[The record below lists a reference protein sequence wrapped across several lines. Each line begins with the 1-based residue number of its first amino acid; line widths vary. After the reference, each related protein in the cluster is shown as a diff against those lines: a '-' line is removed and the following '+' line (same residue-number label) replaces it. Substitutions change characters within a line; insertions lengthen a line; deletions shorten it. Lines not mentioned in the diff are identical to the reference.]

1 MYYSKYIKYKKK
13 YIDYK
18 NKLLVGGGQNAT
30 IHIYNEML
38 VHPSKPIPP
47 ILSKQLETKNM
58 DEMLVHPSK
67 PLPSKQLKTK
77 DMDEMLVHPSKPL
90 PSKQLETKD
99 MDEIIKYLVKLMNYN
114 NDVKVYN
121 EQKELTIGEV
131 IKLFVVPES
140 EIIIGKYIVI
150 KVNDIIVKK
159 YRILRFLEKGKTNK
173 AFLISSVEPTI
184 PSVLT
189 DPIKLKEIVDN
200 DLFVLKISTDT
211 VDREGEKLDKIS
223 KFLEKRVLA
232 LFQGTSVLS
241 FGIYNYLGNNLSIC
255 LSEDSVNIRKNA
267 KHLLLQL
274 HTQISKLNMNN
285 IFHNDLKN
293 DNITVNKLK
302 NYELTVIDF
311 GNGSIGTSYN
321 GSLNTMCTHGIIQY
335 LLQHDKSSAY
345 VETLKTIFI
354 SFRSSDYVG
363 FFYVFI
369 DIICAKSIL
378 FSIYS
383 ELIFNNFVD
392 KDDRIINLLK
402 LLFFFYYITINKEL
416 WRYDELIKHDYIR
429 KVFEETRLHMDRI
442 LGIYDIVDIDNAFPF
457 EIGVTKYDNLR
468 RFLFHIHEQI
478 IYSAIQTIKEDKLP
492 KLLFDLGRTCLQPDF
507 NLHLFTY
514 KDIFLDDIWAVV

>member
-47 ILSKQLETKNM
+47 ILSKQLETKDI

-67 PLPSKQLKTK
+67 SLPLKQLDTK
-77 DMDEMLVHPSKPL
+77 DMDK
-90 PSKQLETKD
+90 
-99 MDEIIKYLVKLMNYN
+99 IIKYLVELMNYN
-114 NDVKVYN
+114 KDVKAYN
-121 EQKELTIGEV
+121 EQKELTIDEV
-131 IKLFVVPES
+131 IKLFLVPES

-159 YRILRFLEKGKTNK
+159 YRILRFLGKGRTNK
-173 AFLISSVEPTI
+173 TFLISSVELIIPSDPTI
-184 PSVLT
+184 PSVPPDPTIPSDLT

-200 DLFVLKISTDT
+200 DLYVLKISTDT

-232 LFQGTSVLS
+232 LFQGMSVLS

-255 LSEDSVNIRKNA
+255 LLEDSINIRKNA

-274 HTQISKLNMNN
+274 HKQISKLNMNN
-285 IFHNDLKN
+285 IFHNDVKN

-311 GNGSIGTSYN
+311 GNGSIGTSYI

-345 VETLKTIFI
+345 MQTLKTIFI

-363 FFYVFI
+363 FFNVFI

-378 FSIYS
+378 FSIYL
-383 ELIFNNFVD
+383 ELIFTAGTILND
-392 KDDRIINLLK
+392 ERIINLLK
-402 LLFFFYYITINKEL
+402 LLFFFYYITIDKEL
-416 WRYDELIKHDYIR
+416 WRYDELIKHEYIR
-429 KVFEETRLHMDRI
+429 KVFEETRIHMDSI
-442 LGIYDIVDIDNAFPF
+442 LGIYDIVDIDNIFPF

-478 IYSAIQTIKEDKLP
+478 IYSAIHTIKEDKLP

-514 KDIFLDDIWAVV
+514 KDIFLDDIWVEV